1 MYQTMIERRKSFS
14 KIKAEMLKRVNTI
27 SKQIFSD
34 SKIILE
40 RNQSDQARKS
50 VGRMTWHQEPTKD
63 VTSCEKPRL
72 GANIHRP
79 ADVRMG
85 KPTEAIPQYRIV
97 NP

>member
-40 RNQSDQARKS
+40 R
-50 VGRMTWHQEPTKD
+50 
-63 VTSCEKPRL
+63 TSQIKLER
-72 GANIHRP
+72 A
-79 ADVRMG
+79 
-85 KPTEAIPQYRIV
+85 
-97 NP
+97 